1 MSEPRQTPFMTLGKH
16 LKYVREQSKQSLA
29 EVSGAVE
36 IDAAVLERIEAGT
49 ERPHE
54 DILLLLISYFNIQDQ
69 EAVQLW
75 ELAGYEGEVPDKLRS
90 IEEVRVNDKAM
101 VMLLAIDVRT
111 MYSDG
116 LDIDAT
122 ETGMT
127 LTFTQAAAKQTKSPI
142 ARVGISYD
150 QAEQVMRQ
158 LQQALLQRRYNHGPK
173 QLPPSI
179 GNDEHA

>member
-1 MSEPRQTPFMTLGKH
+1 MSEPQQTPFMTLGKH

-36 IDAAVLERIEAGT
+36 IDAAALERIEAGT

-75 ELAGYEGEVPDKLRS
+75 ELAGYDGEVPDKLRS
-90 IEEVRVNDKAM
+90 VEEVRVNDKAM
-101 VMLLAIDVRT
+101 VMLLAIDIRT

-116 LDIDAT
+116 LVIDAT
-122 ETGMT
+122 DTGMT
-127 LTFTQAAAKQTKSPI
+127 LTFTQASAKQQQSPI
-142 ARVGISYD
+142 ARIGMSYD

-158 LQQALLQRRYNHGPK
+158 LQKALLQRRYNHGPK

-179 GNDEHA
+179 GSDEHA

>member
-1 MSEPRQTPFMTLGKH
+1 MSEPQKTPFMTLGKH

-36 IDAAVLERIEAGT
+36 IDAAALERIEAGS

-75 ELAGYEGEVPDKLRS
+75 EMAGYDGEVPDKLRS
-90 IEEVRVNDKAM
+90 VEEVRVSDKAM

-111 MYSDG
+111 LYSDG
-116 LDIDAT
+116 FAIDAT
-122 ETGMT
+122 DTGMT
-127 LTFTQAAAKQTKSPI
+127 LTFTQASAKQQQSPV
-142 ARVGISYD
+142 ARLGISYD
-150 QAEQVMRQ
+150 QAELVMRQ

-179 GNDEHA
+179 GSDEHA